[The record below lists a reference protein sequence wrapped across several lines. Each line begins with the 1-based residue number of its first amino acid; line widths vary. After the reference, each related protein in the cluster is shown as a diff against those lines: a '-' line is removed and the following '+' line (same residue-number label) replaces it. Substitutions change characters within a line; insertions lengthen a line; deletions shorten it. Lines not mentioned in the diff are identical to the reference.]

1 LSGVSHEAH
10 GTQVQ
15 NIAKDRPYT
24 LLNPPKYAPC
34 TDDGDKTDLTDGK
47 IFEAEEM
54 WGHKGT
60 VGFSARRDIHITIDL
75 GRVEPI
81 MGAALHGGA
90 GTASAMWPISIAVL
104 VSEDGKDFYFVGDLV
119 RRDENTLPKAYQGY
133 EPHWFR
139 TTKLTTKGRYV
150 RVIML
155 APGEYAFADE
165 IEVYRGEDA
174 LLATA
179 YPVEPVTEAFIK
191 DPGRLTRNGCY
202 RRIRSDLEQ
211 VRARVRQTAP
221 PDVDQLLAELGRIQ
235 GELDASRFPYDIE
248 SFKAV
253 VPVNELH
260 ARVFSVY
267 SRILPRGDA
276 SGLSLWHTP
285 RYQILSLFETPATT
299 VFDLNVYMARNER
312 RADVFNVTN
321 TTGQA
326 RAISFHIDGLP
337 GGTSPDYI

>member
-1 LSGVSHEAH
+1 MKSGCIRPRPWVLLWVSLCGLSGVSHEAH

-119 RRDENTLPKAYQGY
+119 RRDENTLPKAYVVMRPYLGAVKRFDIGNGL
-133 EPHWFR
+133 EVMVSTLEKWR
-139 TTKLTTKGRYV
+139 R
-150 RVIML
+150 RWR
-155 APGEYAFADE
+155 APSAS
-165 IEVYRGEDA
+165 
-174 LLATA
+174 T
-179 YPVEPVTEAFIK
+179 
-191 DPGRLTRNGCY
+191 
-202 RRIRSDLEQ
+202 S
-211 VRARVRQTAP
+211 
-221 PDVDQLLAELGRIQ
+221 QL
-235 GELDASRFPYDIE
+235 S
-248 SFKAV
+248 
-253 VPVNELH
+253 
-260 ARVFSVY
+260 
-267 SRILPRGDA
+267 
-276 SGLSLWHTP
+276 
-285 RYQILSLFETPATT
+285 
-299 VFDLNVYMARNER
+299 
-312 RADVFNVTN
+312 
-321 TTGQA
+321 
-326 RAISFHIDGLP
+326 
-337 GGTSPDYI
+337 